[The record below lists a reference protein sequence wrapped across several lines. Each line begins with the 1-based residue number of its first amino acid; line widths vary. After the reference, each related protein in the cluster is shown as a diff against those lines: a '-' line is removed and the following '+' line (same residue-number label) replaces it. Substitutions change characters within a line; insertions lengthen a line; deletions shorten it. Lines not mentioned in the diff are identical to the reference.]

1 MSDHKEDFC
10 CNGSDCCTP
19 APEKKKLIIDFL
31 YLDLSVCERCRGTDS
46 NLDDV
51 ISDVSSVLTS
61 AGYNAVVN
69 KVNITSAA
77 LAEKY
82 AFMSSPTIRIN
93 GKDIEADVTESNCTD
108 CGDLCGDS
116 VDCRIFRYEGAD
128 YDSPPKAMIINAI
141 LREVYGSKPEPAK
154 TERSYVLPENLR
166 LFFESQSQKNDR

>member
-1 MSDHKEDFC
+1 MPDQNEGC
-10 CNGSDCCTP
+10 CKDSSCCSP
-19 APEKKKLIIDFL
+19 EPEKKKLIIDFL

-46 NLDDV
+46 NLDDA

-61 AGYNAVVN
+61 AGYDVVVN

-82 AFMSSPTIRIN
+82 EFMSSPTIRIN
-93 GKDIEADVTESNCTD
+93 EKDIEADVTESNCTD

-141 LREVYGSKPEPAK
+141 LREVYGSKSEPTK

-166 LFFESQSQKNDR
+166 MFFESQSRKNVQ